1 MKLLNKLKDKVKS
14 MLPKKDSL
22 SIAGIK
28 LPIIPFNLNRP
39 KHRTVPAPQVL
50 KDDEWFGPAVISDS
64 NKDYME
70 RETEVFKADALNY
83 YGIKQEPKD
92 IHQKM
97 YEIATKSATT
107 IQLDPPGGSENY
119 HEGPGGWNSG
129 TGIQQFR

>member
-22 SIAGIK
+22 SVAGINI
-28 LPIIPFNLNRP
+28 PIIPFNLNRP
-39 KHRTVPAPQVL
+39 KHKTIPAPQVL
-50 KDDEWFGPAVISDS
+50 KDDEWFGPAIISDS

-70 RETEVFKADALNY
+70 REAEAFKADALNY
-83 YGIKQEPKD
+83 YSSSKESED

-107 IQLDPPGGSENY
+107 LKLDPPGGSENY
-119 HEGPGGWNSG
+119 HEGPGRWNSG
-129 TGIQQFR
+129 QGMLNRD

>member
-1 MKLLNKLKDKVKS
+1 MKILNKLKDKVKS

-22 SIAGIK
+22 SVAGINI
-28 LPIIPFNLNRP
+28 PIIPFNLNRP
-39 KHRTVPAPQVL
+39 KHKTVPAPRVL

-70 RETEVFKADALNY
+70 REVEVFKADALNCY
-83 YGIKQEPKD
+83 NSSKESED

-107 IQLDPPGGSENY
+107 IKLNPPGGSENY
-119 HEGPGGWNSG
+119 HEGWNSG
-129 TGIQQFR
+129 QGMLNRD